1 MARETVF
8 SSIPDMEEEEVERNE
23 YSKGILRRGHLYFT
37 SYRWGGKVRHIITGK
52 GVEYDKNL
60 MYDNDKGGGI

>member
-1 MARETVF
+1 MNSEYYHMDRETVF

-37 SYRWGGKVRHIITGK
+37 SYRWGGQSMAHFNR
-52 GVEYDKNL
+52 E
-60 MYDNDKGGGI
+60 GGRGMTKI